1 MDTVEL
7 SPDRVKALKY
17 YSPLLVFTLVIF
29 LYVIC
34 LEFVYITECAYF
46 FKLNL
51 SVVALVVICYVLPV
65 YFFLWSMWA
74 GVIGYKSLK
83 SNYFP
88 PLDIPV
94 FFRATARKGNLST
107 VKGVVTLF
115 SPVLGIWLLYIGHT
129 AFMETS
135 KDKSVFEAFEYMD
148 SICSQ
153 SHNNTLVRDSQQK
166 TLLTPQLGR

>member
-7 SPDRVKALKY
+7 TPDRVKALKY

-29 LYVIC
+29 LYVIY
-34 LEFVYITECAYF
+34 LEFVDITECAYIY
-46 FKLNL
+46 KLNL
-51 SVVALVVICYVLPV
+51 SVIVLVVVCYVIPA
-65 YFFLWSMWA
+65 YFFIWSMWT

-83 SNYFP
+83 SHYSP

-129 AFMETS
+129 AFVETS
-135 KDKSVFEAFEYMD
+135 KGKSVFEAFEYMD

-153 SHNNTLVRDSQQK
+153 SHNKSVKQT
-166 TLLTPQLGR
+166 G